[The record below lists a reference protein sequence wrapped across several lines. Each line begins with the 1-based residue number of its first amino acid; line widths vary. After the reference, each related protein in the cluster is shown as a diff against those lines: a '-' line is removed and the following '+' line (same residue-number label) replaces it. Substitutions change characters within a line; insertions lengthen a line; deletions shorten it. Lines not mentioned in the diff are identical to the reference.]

1 MAQCLEGAHGF
12 HYMHSVA
19 TGLSV
24 QGSAGKKEDLHA
36 LNVLRR
42 CRTFGEESSKIP
54 AMAIPK
60 FLVGDNTDH
69 PENVFIIHTE
79 YPRFVIDLDSDE
91 VEWLDD
97 IDGEDE
103 TELTDEMSKLLDE
116 ANTFYIREVERYEA
130 MED

>member
-1 MAQCLEGAHGF
+1 MA
-12 HYMHSVA
+12 V
-19 TGLSV
+19 
-24 QGSAGKKEDLHA
+24 
-36 LNVLRR
+36 
-42 CRTFGEESSKIP
+42 
-54 AMAIPK
+54 PK
-60 FLVGDNTDH
+60 FLVGDNTDY

-79 YPRFVIDLDSDE
+79 YPRFVMDLDSDE

-97 IDGEDE
+97 IEGEDE

>member
-1 MAQCLEGAHGF
+1 MA
-12 HYMHSVA
+12 VP
-19 TGLSV
+19 T
-24 QGSAGKKEDLHA
+24 
-36 LNVLRR
+36 
-42 CRTFGEESSKIP
+42 
-54 AMAIPK
+54 

-79 YPRFVIDLDSDE
+79 YPRFVMDLDSDE

-97 IDGEDE
+97 IEGEDE

>member
-1 MAQCLEGAHGF
+1 
-12 HYMHSVA
+12 
-19 TGLSV
+19 
-24 QGSAGKKEDLHA
+24 
-36 LNVLRR
+36 
-42 CRTFGEESSKIP
+42 
-54 AMAIPK
+54 MAIPK
-60 FLVGDNTDH
+60 FLVGDNTDY

>member
-1 MAQCLEGAHGF
+1 
-12 HYMHSVA
+12 
-19 TGLSV
+19 
-24 QGSAGKKEDLHA
+24 
-36 LNVLRR
+36 
-42 CRTFGEESSKIP
+42 
-54 AMAIPK
+54 MAIPK
-60 FLVGDNTDH
+60 FLVGDNTDY

-97 IDGEDE
+97 IEGEDE

>member
-1 MAQCLEGAHGF
+1 MA
-12 HYMHSVA
+12 V
-19 TGLSV
+19 
-24 QGSAGKKEDLHA
+24 
-36 LNVLRR
+36 
-42 CRTFGEESSKIP
+42 
-54 AMAIPK
+54 PK

-79 YPRFVIDLDSDE
+79 YPRFVMDLDSDE

-97 IDGEDE
+97 IEGEDE
-103 TELTDEMSKLLDE
+103 TELTDEMSKLLDD

>member
-1 MAQCLEGAHGF
+1 
-12 HYMHSVA
+12 
-19 TGLSV
+19 
-24 QGSAGKKEDLHA
+24 
-36 LNVLRR
+36 
-42 CRTFGEESSKIP
+42 
-54 AMAIPK
+54 MAIHK

>member
-1 MAQCLEGAHGF
+1 MA
-12 HYMHSVA
+12 V
-19 TGLSV
+19 
-24 QGSAGKKEDLHA
+24 
-36 LNVLRR
+36 
-42 CRTFGEESSKIP
+42 
-54 AMAIPK
+54 PK
-60 FLVGDNTDH
+60 FLVGDTTDH

-79 YPRFVIDLDSDE
+79 YPRFVMDLDSDE

-97 IDGEDE
+97 IEGEDE

>member
-1 MAQCLEGAHGF
+1 MA
-12 HYMHSVA
+12 V
-19 TGLSV
+19 T
-24 QGSAGKKEDLHA
+24 
-36 LNVLRR
+36 
-42 CRTFGEESSKIP
+42 
-54 AMAIPK
+54 K

-79 YPRFVIDLDSDE
+79 YPRFVMDLDSDE

-97 IDGEDE
+97 IEGEDE